1 MATYKQYRIKKGAFW
16 EVRGYLG
23 IDRLTGKEIETRK
36 RGFNTKK
43 EAQRYYNNAK
53 LQFENNQY
61 SIKKVPN
68 ITFAEVYR
76 DWLEV
81 YAKGIEKSTLAKITN
96 IFRIHILPVF
106 GDKIIK
112 HITSKSFQQAVNEWH
127 NYSASY
133 RRFYN
138 YCCKVFDHAVAYEYI
153 ETNPKTKVILPKAQL
168 HKPKKVTA
176 DYYSK
181 EELEQFLSYAEQD
194 AKKIGHSTWYTF
206 FRLISFTGLRR
217 GEALALTWNDIDFNE
232 GTLSVNK
239 AVKREKNNRLYI
251 GTPKTKGSI
260 RVVSIDQK
268 TMAIL
273 RKWKIEQA
281 RLLLGFGYSVTSANQ
296 LVFSNSKNGIYTVNS
311 PNNRLEAICKKFDF
325 KQINLHGFRHTHCSL
340 LFEAGVPMKDVK
352 ERLGHADI
360 QTTMN
365 IYTHVTEASRDKSAQ
380 LFAKYANF

>member
-1 MATYKQYRIKKGAFW
+1 MATYKQYETKKGTFW

-43 EAQRYYNNAK
+43 EAQRYYTNAR
-53 LQFENNQY
+53 LQFEDNQY

-68 ITFAEVYR
+68 ITFAEVYQ
-76 DWLEV
+76 DWLEI
-81 YAKGIEKSTLAKITN
+81 YSKGIEKSTLNKISN
-96 IFRIHILPVF
+96 VFRIHILPIF
-106 GDKIIK
+106 GNKIIK
-112 HITSKSFQQAVNEWH
+112 YITSKDLQKAVNHWYD
-127 NYSASY
+127 YSASY
-133 RRFYN
+133 RRYFN
-138 YCCKVFDHAVAYEYI
+138 YCCKVFNHAIAYDYM
-153 ETNPKTKVILPKAQL
+153 ETNPKDKVILPKAKL
-168 HKPKKVTA
+168 HESTKTTA
-176 DYYSK
+176 NYYTRD
-181 EELEQFLSYAEQD
+181 ELEQFLSYAEQD
-194 AKKIGHSTWYTF
+194 AKSIGHSTWYVF
-206 FRLISFTGLRR
+206 FRVLSFTGLRR
-217 GEALALTWNDIDFNE
+217 GEALALTWNDINFND

-251 GTPKTKGSI
+251 GSPKTKGSN
-260 RVVSIDQK
+260 RVITLDNK
-268 TMAIL
+268 TMEIL
-273 RKWKIEQA
+273 RKWKTEQA
-281 RLLLGFGYSVTSANQ
+281 KLLLGFGYNVTSPNQ
-296 LVFSNSKNGIYTVNS
+296 FMFSNKKNSLYTVNS

-365 IYTHVTEASRDKSAQ
+365 IYTHVTQASRDKSAQ